1 VHDLP
6 PRSPDLNLI
15 ENIWGIMVQ
24 RMQRMDITN
33 KDSLISAIEAAWDSI
48 DYRTIRQLFLSYPR
62 RLKSIL
68 ENAGG
73 PTKY

>member
-1 VHDLP
+1 
-6 PRSPDLNLI
+6 
-15 ENIWGIMVQ
+15 MVQ